1 MKNCTQTTETLPV
14 RNSGKGII
22 GKSGLPPDTPEE
34 KGKKREIA
42 LLLQSINRDSRKV
55 TRSGGNLDCMYGWEF
70 IATGTDVIS
79 YAVNIPSNRGS
90 IRLKR
95 IKYAT
100 AANYQKTSRRSYLW
114 GRMEMYE
121 DIISILAAGV
131 RRTKLSLSK
140 ANAEGEWVFYDVQH

>member
-1 MKNCTQTTETLPV
+1 MKTCTQTTETSPV

-34 KGKKREIA
+34 KAKKREIVM
-42 LLLQSINRDSRKV
+42 LLRYINRNSRRV

-70 IATGTDVIS
+70 IATGTDVVS

-114 GRMEMYE
+114 GRLEMYE

-131 RRTKLSLSK
+131 RRTKVTLLQIS
-140 ANAEGEWVFYDVQH
+140 H